1 MRIVCNCIT
10 SLRKQLTFC
19 DVTGGFLVKWCLRN
33 ECRNS
38 RNTSSVFQTSF
49 CWGTSGDVAKCWL
62 FSQATVVLVKWIFY
76 HSCVILEAIGAN
88 TCALLNCKNYWK
100 PPHQEVS
107 KHWTWVISEHGIGM
121 LIDCPALPS
130 LVLACISSKPL
141 FSLVLVA
148 SIVGSLIGSGTYK
161 LLLQWWHQGQPVS
174 PFCQTLRQRFFFCL
188 SNIVIKKSL
197 LEESGLGGKWNGK
210 RLIYAAIF
218 TS

>member
-1 MRIVCNCIT
+1 MMSEKRVQKFQKHFISISICARFSDIISDVILSGKQWWCRKMSVVFSGNCST
-10 SLRKQLTFC
+10 C
-19 DVTGGFLVKWCLRN
+19 EMNFL
-33 ECRNS
+33 
-38 RNTSSVFQTSF
+38 SF
-49 CWGTSGDVAKCWL
+49 
-62 FSQATVVLVKWIFY
+62 
-76 HSCVILEAIGAN
+76 CVILEAIGAN

-121 LIDCPALPS
+121 LIDCPAFSS

-148 SIVGSLIGSGTYK
+148 SIVGSLIGSGTHK
-161 LLLQWWHQGQPVS
+161 LLLQWCHQGSRTVTVLI
-174 PFCQTLRQRFFFCL
+174 CQTLHQHFFFVCQPL
-188 SNIVIKKSL
+188 SLKNLCWKNRV
-197 LEESGLGGKWNGK
+197 WVGK

>member
-1 MRIVCNCIT
+1 MMSEKRVQKFQKHFISISICARFSDIISDVILSGKQWWCRKMSVVFSGNCST
-10 SLRKQLTFC
+10 C
-19 DVTGGFLVKWCLRN
+19 EMNFL
-33 ECRNS
+33 
-38 RNTSSVFQTSF
+38 SF
-49 CWGTSGDVAKCWL
+49 
-62 FSQATVVLVKWIFY
+62 
-76 HSCVILEAIGAN
+76 CVILEAIGAN

-130 LVLACISSKPL
+130 LMLACISSKPL

-148 SIVGSLIGSGTYK
+148 SIVGSLIGSVTYK

-210 RLIYAAIF
+210 RLIYAVIF
-218 TS
+218 TW

>member
-1 MRIVCNCIT
+1 MMSEKQAQKFQKHFISISICHFSDIILDVISLGNQWWCCEISVVFSGNCST
-10 SLRKQLTFC
+10 C
-19 DVTGGFLVKWCLRN
+19 EMNFL
-33 ECRNS
+33 
-38 RNTSSVFQTSF
+38 SF
-49 CWGTSGDVAKCWL
+49 
-62 FSQATVVLVKWIFY
+62 
-76 HSCVILEAIGAN
+76 CVILEAIGAN

-161 LLLQWWHQGQPVS
+161 LLLQWWHRGQSHSSLPNVAS
-174 PFCQTLRQRFFFCL
+174 TLFFVCQPLSLKNLCRKNRFW
-188 SNIVIKKSL
+188 V
-197 LEESGLGGKWNGK
+197 GNGMEK
-210 RLIYAAIF
+210 GWF
-218 TS
+218 TQ